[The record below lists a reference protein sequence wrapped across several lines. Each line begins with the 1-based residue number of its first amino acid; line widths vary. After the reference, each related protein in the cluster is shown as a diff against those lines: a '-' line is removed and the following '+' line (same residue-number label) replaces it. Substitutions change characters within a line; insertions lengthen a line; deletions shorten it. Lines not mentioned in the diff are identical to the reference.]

1 MVKIPLFVLRIG
13 FRADVLFVGFP
24 YRRGPT
30 ILLTVKSQMC
40 FTWIKSVVRD
50 ASALY
55 RRWRG
60 HGVGRL
66 TATVNLLALGV
77 LWLVVPLERE
87 PLASLRRDKTFFY
100 PQVDFDAPRLLD
112 PLRIVIQT
120 FFLMMVRPPRGHG
133 PRMVQRTIEALRT
146 LGALI
151 NRAGDAFGEFA
162 LKRLRPLTEDA
173 GKGEGKA
180 PVWLLWLLLVPGM
193 ALAALCITQ
202 PFNLQG
208 QIVFLTFMFC
218 SMIVLTRIRARIT
231 LMLLFVISFV
241 VSGRYLWWRCTST
254 VSTGSGLDLFF
265 GVLLLL
271 AEVYAFAV
279 MVLGYFQVCWVLD
292 RKPAPLPDDRAVWPH
307 VDIFIPTYNESIDV
321 IKPTVYAALN
331 MNWPAEKLHVYILD
345 DGSRPAIADFAKV
358 VGAGYIM
365 REEHNHAKAGNIN
378 HAMTV
383 TNGEFIVIF
392 DCDHVPSNDFLVS
405 TMGWLVKDK
414 NIALVQTPHH
424 FYSPDP
430 FEKNLHLER
439 AVPIEN
445 SLFHDFIQKGNDTW
459 NATMFCGSSAV
470 MRRAALEEI
479 GGIAVETVTEDAH
492 TSLKL
497 NRRGWSSA
505 FIDRPLASGLS
516 TETLSAHIGQRIRWA
531 RGMIQIFRVD
541 NPLLGKGLTLP
552 QRLCFFNAMLHFLHG
567 APRIIFLLAP
577 LPYMFADIYI
587 IYATAAAVFAYVVPH
602 MVHTAFTNQ
611 ILQKGYRYPFLS
623 GVYETILSW
632 YILIPTTVALIF
644 PHYGTFNVTAKGGT
658 IGEKYLDWHISWPYL
673 VLILLNVIGLGIG
686 INKALFDPNPE
697 YLTLVINLGWIAYNL
712 MVLGASM
719 AVAVEEK
726 EAHRFPRIAINLPIT
741 LACGEHETGVR
752 TVEYSQKELRIRA
765 VSTDFVAPAVG
776 ERVSVVFHEA
786 DRDVRFDAEV
796 IACLENGDVDMAID
810 LPDTT
815 VERAWNSVTF
825 SREGMWAIKPEG
837 TVDDRFLTGFVKL
850 GELALYGY
858 RSMIE
863 FLPGRF
869 LPAVRDGIRS
879 LLPYRPAARERRW
892 SR

>member
-1 MVKIPLFVLRIG
+1 MYFSFIKRVTCQTVDLARQW
-13 FRADVLFVGFP
+13 RC
-24 YRRGPT
+24 RGVSR
-30 ILLTVKSQMC
+30 L
-40 FTWIKSVVRD
+40 SV
-50 ASALY
+50 A
-55 RRWRG
+55 
-60 HGVGRL
+60 
-66 TATVNLLALGV
+66 VNLASLGL
-77 LWLVVPLERE
+77 LWLIVPLERD
-87 PLASLRRDKTFFY
+87 PLASLRREKAFFY
-100 PQVDFDAPRLLD
+100 PQIDFDAPKVLD
-112 PLRIVIQT
+112 PLRILIQT
-120 FFLMMVRPPRGHG
+120 LFLMMVCPPRGHG
-133 PRMVQRTIEALRT
+133 PRLVHHTLGFLRTI
-146 LGALI
+146 GAMI
-151 NRAGDAFGEFA
+151 NRMGDAFGVYA
-162 LKRLRPLTEDA
+162 LKLVRPLADDSQRYPLKSD
-173 GKGEGKA
+173 GKG
-180 PVWLLWLLLVPGM
+180 PSWVTWLFLLPGI

-202 PFNLQG
+202 PFNLHG

-218 SMIVLTRIRARIT
+218 SMIVMTRIRARIT

-241 VSGRYLWWRCTST
+241 VSARYLWWRCTST
-254 VSTGSGLDLFF
+254 VSSGSGLDLFF

-271 AEVYAFAV
+271 AEIYAFAV

-292 RKPAPLPDDRAVWPH
+292 RKPVPLPKDRATWPH

-331 MNWPAEKLHVYILD
+331 MDWPKDKLHVYVLD
-345 DGSRPAIADFAKV
+345 DGSRDYIAAFADE

-383 TNGEFIVIF
+383 TNGEYIVIF
-392 DCDHVPSNDFLVS
+392 DCDHVPSNDFLTS
-405 TMGWLVKDK
+405 TVGWLVKDK

-430 FEKNLHLER
+430 FEKNLHLDR

-470 MRRAALEEI
+470 MRRCALEEI

-541 NPLLGKGLTLP
+541 NPLFGKGLTLP

-602 MVHTAFTNQ
+602 MVHTAMTNQ
-611 ILQKGYRYPFLS
+611 ILQRGYRYPFLS

-632 YILIPTTVALIF
+632 YILIPTTVALLF
-644 PHYGTFNVTAKGGT
+644 PHVGKFNVTAKGGT

-673 VLILLNVIGLGIG
+673 VLMGLNMIGLAIG
-686 INKALFDPNPE
+686 IKKAVFDPTPE
-697 YLTLVINLGWIAYNL
+697 YLTLVINLGWIVYNL

-726 EAHRFPRIAINLPIT
+726 EEHRFPRIALNLPIVLEKANGT
-741 LACGEHETGVR
+741 RLDVR

-765 VSTDFVAPAVG
+765 VDTKFDGLADG
-776 ERVSVVFHEA
+776 EVVHVEIA
-786 DRDVRFDAEV
+786 DGDNQQRFKATTIKTIEGCGID
-796 IACLENGDVDMAID
+796 LAID
-810 LPDTT
+810 LPNTT

-837 TVDDRFLTGFVKL
+837 TVDDRFLTGFLKL

-863 FLPGRF
+863 FLPGRI
-869 LPAVRDGIRS
+869 LPAIRDGIRS
-879 LLPYRPAARERRW
+879 LLPYRPVSEKRRW